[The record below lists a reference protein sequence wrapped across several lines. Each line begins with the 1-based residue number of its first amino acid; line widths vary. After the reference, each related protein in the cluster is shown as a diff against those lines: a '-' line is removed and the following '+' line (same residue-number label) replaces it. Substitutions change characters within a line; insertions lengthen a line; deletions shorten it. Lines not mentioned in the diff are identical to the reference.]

1 MSENW
6 SAIRKCQTV
15 TSLVITVKLPLN
27 VLLSEKKLQIGNY
40 NCRDNYDGMHEVR

>member
-27 VLLSEKKLQIGNY
+27 VLLSGKKNANNY
-40 NCRDNYDGMHEVR
+40 NCMDNYDGMHEVR

>member
-27 VLLSEKKLQIGNY
+27 VLLSEKRIANNY
-40 NCRDNYDGMHEVR
+40 NCMDNYDGMHEVR